1 MRDEINMLPGVA
13 PYPLNQWYVA
23 GFSREITRELSTR
36 NILGMPVLLYR
47 KEDGGP
53 VALFDRCPHRGMPFS
68 KGKLLGDVVQCGY
81 HGMEFSPDGKCSHI
95 PSGGKIPAA
104 MCVSSYPVVEK
115 WEWVWIWMGDPALA
129 DPDLIPD
136 HDELGITRDGWF
148 SEPGIH
154 LHVKANYL
162 LPFENL
168 VDATHITYLHHGL
181 IDTGNV
187 ALHPYEL
194 ITEEHRVGTIR
205 VFKNEPLPAML
216 TRVLGL
222 AADVRVD
229 RRLELWAYAPNIA
242 LVRIVL
248 HSADN
253 ADIHLE
259 NNLVVALTPDGLTGT
274 HQFAVMAANFP
285 NPHPGRFD
293 DLRNLLMEDVV
304 VIEEIQQLFERLGEN
319 NAPEVSVRSD
329 DIAIRFRRTLAG
341 MIRSEQELAPGV
353 AVGAM

>member
-1 MRDEINMLPGVA
+1 MQDGINMLPGVA
-13 PYPLNQWYVA
+13 GYPRNQWYVA
-23 GFSREITRELSTR
+23 GFSREITREFTTR
-36 NILGMPVLLYR
+36 DILGMPVLLYR
-47 KEDGGP
+47 KEDGSP

-81 HGMEFSPDGKCSHI
+81 HGMEFGVDGKCSHI
-95 PSGGKIPAA
+95 PSGGKTPAA

-115 WEWVWIWMGDPALA
+115 WEWVWIWMGAPALA
-129 DPDLIPD
+129 DPALIPD
-136 HDELGITRDGWF
+136 HEELGITREGWF

-154 LHVKANYL
+154 LHVAANYL

-187 ALHPYEL
+187 AAHPYEL
-194 ITEEHRVGTIR
+194 RAEGDRVGTIR

-216 TRVLGL
+216 TKTLGL
-222 AADVRVD
+222 PPEARVD
-229 RRLELWAYAPNIA
+229 RCLELWAHAPNLA
-242 LVRIVL
+242 LIRISLQSV
-248 HSADN
+248 DKQDMKMEN
-253 ADIHLE
+253 HLI
-259 NNLVVALTPDGLTGT
+259 VALTPDGIKGT

-304 VIEEIQQLFERLGEN
+304 VIEEIQQLFDHLGEE

-329 DIAIRFRRTLAG
+329 DIAIRIRRNIAA
-341 MIRSEQELAPGV
+341 MIRREISSRAEV
-353 AVGAM
+353 AA

>member
-1 MRDEINMLPGVA
+1 MQDKIKMLPGVA
-13 PYPLNQWYVA
+13 PYPINQWYVA
-23 GFSREITRELSTR
+23 GFSREISRDLLTR
-36 NILGMPVLLYR
+36 NILGVPVVLYR
-47 KEDGGP
+47 REDGSP
-53 VALFDRCPHRGMPFS
+53 VALFDRCPHRGMPLS
-68 KGKLLGDVVQCGY
+68 KGKLVGNALQCGY
-81 HGMEFSPDGKCSHI
+81 HGMEFDADGRCSHI

-104 MCVSSYPVVEK
+104 MCVDSYPVIEK
-115 WEWVWIWMGDPALA
+115 WEWIWIWMGDPALA
-129 DPDLIPD
+129 DPSLIPD
-136 HDELGITRDGWF
+136 HDELGITREGWF
-148 SEPGIH
+148 SEPGLH

-194 ITEEHRVGTIR
+194 IAEDHRVGTLRI
-205 VFKNEPLPAML
+205 FEKEPLPAML
-216 TRVLGL
+216 TKVLGL
-222 AADVRVD
+222 SSDVRVD
-229 RRLELWAYAPNIA
+229 RRLELWAYAPNVA

-248 HSADN
+248 NSVDSEN
-253 ADIHLE
+253 IRLE

-304 VIEEIQQLFERLGEN
+304 VIEEIQQLFERLGEDK
-319 NAPEVSVRSD
+319 APEVSVRSD
-329 DIAIRFRRTLAG
+329 DIAIRFRRTLTQ
-341 MIRSEQELAPGV
+341 MIRSEQEA
-353 AVGAM
+353 ASEAGAR